1 MSILKRNNL
10 AVVAVL
16 AIGAVLCLSDQ
27 LQGQVY
33 GNSSI
38 NGLST
43 PQAPRGSS
51 TLGNF
56 RQFSTGID
64 DSNRGGSSS
73 MLAINPRQTLGRS
86 SMLPG
91 SGGGGAG
98 AGMPNSRSM
107 LAVAPVVRTFTTS
120 LLAAVPFQPIAGSGF
135 KPFDVRS
142 SDWGKSVTSGF
153 SPGGNTFRRTSRL
166 KAKASAMT
174 SMNRSRGSVA
184 GFSPTGFKQKKPILQ
199 RLSQLRTRQSLRGQ
213 NM

>member
-1 MSILKRNNL
+1 M
-10 AVVAVL
+10 
-16 AIGAVLCLSDQ
+16 GAVLCLSDQ

-38 NGLST
+38 RGLST
-43 PQAPRGSS
+43 PQARRGSG
-51 TLGNF
+51 TLSSF

-73 MLAINPRQTLGRS
+73 MLAINPRRTLGRS

-91 SGGGGAG
+91 SGGAKTGES
-98 AGMPNSRSM
+98 MPNSLSM
-107 LAVAPVVRTFTTS
+107 LSAAPVVRTFTTS
-120 LLAAVPFQPIAGSGF
+120 LLAAVQFQPIAGSGF

-142 SDWGKSVTSGF
+142 GDLGKSVTSGF
-153 SPGGNTFRRTSRL
+153 SPGGNTLRRTSRL
-166 KAKASAMT
+166 KTKALAMT
-174 SMNRSRGSVA
+174 SMNRSRDSVA